1 MALVYLWLM
10 QCELAVVMAS
20 SDIDTLMQQT
30 KKASDKPSQGSL
42 KLSFGGF
49 STRGEKE
56 ENQDAFALKAAQGQE
71 AELKGHVAVIADGV
85 SSANCAAKAS
95 QMSVCHFID
104 EYMATPDTWSVH
116 KSATQVLSALNQW
129 LYSQQLVADAK
140 GELSQWYSTFSALVL
155 KGNRAHLFHVG
166 DCQVAKINADGYQV
180 LTREHATSSGILNR
194 AIGAANHIEI
204 DASTTS
210 LAVND
215 MFMLSCDGVHQ
226 FVKPKQVRRILSQ
239 YQDLE
244 VASEKISELA
254 ASQGSQDNLTC
265 LLIKVE
271 QLPSQQLGEL
281 VFTRRQQVIPPA
293 LKVGVK
299 LDHFD
304 VLEVI
309 EQSNRSHVYL
319 ARDNHA
325 KRLVVLKVP
334 SVNFTEDEAYI
345 TNFIKE
351 GWLGEKISHPGVM
364 QIYPWRIHSKFLYHA
379 CEYIEGQTLTT
390 WLADN
395 PKATLAKVRDIAKQI
410 VACLR
415 VFQRHDVVH
424 CDIKLDNFIMD
435 VNGRIKLID
444 FGSCDIGA
452 LMDTDYI
459 RHNQQPLGTMSYSA
473 PELFYGKAANHQSE
487 LFSIGVVVYQLLTNA
502 LPFGEFSHIEQVPKQ
517 YSQWRYRSVTTYR
530 QDLPSWLDM
539 VLSKA
544 LSADPNSRYQYYSEF
559 MRDLTST
566 SLDTVINQNT
576 LPLIERNPVRFW
588 QGVSG
593 GLVMIIAALVF
604 FIAFS

>member
-1 MALVYLWLM
+1 
-10 QCELAVVMAS
+10 
-20 SDIDTLMQQT
+20 MQQT
-30 KKASDKPSQGSL
+30 KTIASKPEQASL
-42 KLSFGGF
+42 KISFGGF
-49 STRGEKE
+49 SVRGEKE
-56 ENQDAFALKAAQGQE
+56 ENQDAFALKTAQGPE

-95 QMSVCHFID
+95 QMSVCYFID
-104 EYMATPDTWSVH
+104 EYMATPETWSVH
-116 KSATQVLSALNQW
+116 KSATQVLSALSKW

-140 GELSQWYSTFSALVL
+140 GELSQWYTTFSAVIF

-166 DCQVAKINADGYQV
+166 DCQIAKINADGYQV

-194 AIGAANHIEI
+194 ALGAANHIEI

-215 MFMLSCDGVHQ
+215 IYMLSCDGVHQ
-226 FVKPKQVRRILSQ
+226 FVKPKQVRSILSKH
-239 YQDLE
+239 QDLE
-244 VASEKISELA
+244 VASQEISELA
-254 ASQGSQDNLTC
+254 AAQGSLDNLTC
-265 LLIKVE
+265 LLIKIE
-271 QLPSQQLGEL
+271 QLPSQQFSEL

-299 LDHFD
+299 LDHFE

-309 EQSNRSHVYL
+309 EQTNRSHVYL
-319 ARDNHA
+319 AKDNHA
-325 KRLVVLKVP
+325 KGLVVLKVP
-334 SVNFTEDEAYI
+334 SVNFTEDDSYI

-364 QIYPWRIHSKFLYHA
+364 RIYPWRIHSKFLYHA
-379 CEYIEGQTLTT
+379 CEYIEGQTLTG

-395 PKATLAKVRDIAKQI
+395 PMATLAKVRDIAKQI

-424 CDIKLDNFIMD
+424 CDIKLDNFIID
-435 VNGRIKLID
+435 INGRIKLID

-452 LMDTDYI
+452 LIDTEYDSY
-459 RHNQQPLGTMSYSA
+459 NQQPLGTMSYSA

-487 LFSIGVVVYQLLTNA
+487 LFSIAVVVYQLLTNA
-502 LPFGEFSHIEQVPKQ
+502 LPFGEINHIEQVPKQ
-517 YSQWRYRSVTTYR
+517 YSQWRYRPVTTYR

-544 LSADPNSRYQYYSEF
+544 LAADPNTRYQYYSEF
-559 MRDLTST
+559 TRDFIST
-566 SLDTVINQNT
+566 SPETGITQTT

-588 QGVSG
+588 QGVCG
-593 GLVMIIAALVF
+593 GLVMVIAVLLF
-604 FIAFS
+604 FIGFS